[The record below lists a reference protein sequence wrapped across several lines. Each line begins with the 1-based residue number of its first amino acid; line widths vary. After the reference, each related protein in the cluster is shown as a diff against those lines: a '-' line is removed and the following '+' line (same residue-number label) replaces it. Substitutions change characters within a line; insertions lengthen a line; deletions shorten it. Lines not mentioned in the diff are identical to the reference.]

1 MLAFPCVNKLDL
13 YKNKIPCYCSAMKEI
28 AEH

>member
-13 YKNKIPCYCSAMKEI
+13 YKKIPCYYSAIKEI